1 MPLPTMLIAGVQ
13 KCGSGTLRTT
23 LGLPPQIRMTDRK
36 ELHFFDR
43 HFDRGVDWYKRQF
56 NTGPHDTQFGEA
68 TPDYLYDPEAR
79 DRMAATLPE
88 AKLIVIRPGSPSSR
102 RMPGGRTP

>member
-1 MPLPTMLIAGVQ
+1 
-13 KCGSGTLRTT
+13 
-23 LGLPPQIRMTDRK
+23 MTDRK
-36 ELHFFDR
+36 GLHFFDR

-56 NTGPHDTQFGEA
+56 NTGPHDTQYGEA